1 MPSSPGPRL
10 AGSGEPRRDTGHRLV
25 VGILLQPLAGLT
37 EHQAPAEGSGP
48 QRLPP
53 AEAARVEGV
62 VLDQHQQIM
71 GQVLGALKV
80 FDVDKGFG
88 WQELFTV
95 PPAGAQHHWH
105 CPGVQGVPPQLLWD
119 TVRVQGVLESQVKL
133 VLGQPVGHDLLGQW
147 HVGASI
153 HIHLEVRLQLLLVL
167 YPDQVRPPVGHHP
180 GHQLGLGRDVH
191 QCVHRL
197 ARPWL
202 KLAVWREDI

>member
-10 AGSGEPRRDTGHRLV
+10 AGSREPRRDTGHRPV

-48 QRLPP
+48 QCLPP

-62 VLDQHQQIM
+62 VLDQRQQIM

-80 FDVDKGFG
+80 FR
-88 WQELFTV
+88 WQELFIV

-105 CPGVQGVPPQLLWD
+105 CPGLQGVPPQLLCD
-119 TVRVQGVLESQVKL
+119 IVRVQGVLESQVKL
-133 VLGQPVGHDLLGQW
+133 VLGQPVGHDLPGQW

-153 HIHLEVRLQLLLVL
+153 HIHLEVRLQLLIGLHPTESTLQLATTQATSLVL
-167 YPDQVRPPVGHHP
+167 AETFTSVSTGWP
-180 GHQLGLGRDVH
+180 GHGSR
-191 QCVHRL
+191 
-197 ARPWL
+197 
-202 KLAVWREDI
+202 